1 MPRIRFLQPQHFCG
15 RTYAPGDSVEA
26 DDRQARALAAA
37 GVAEVLKPD
46 PPAPPLETASLAAD
60 ASPEKAAVRRK

>member
-15 RTYAPGDSVEA
+15 HTYAPGETAEA
-26 DDRQARALAAA
+26 DDRQSRAMVAAS
-37 GVAEVLKPD
+37 VAEAVKPD

-60 ASPEKAAVRRK
+60 ASPEKAATRRK